1 MQIADY
7 VGRDLVVL
15 IPRLNSGV
23 EQKVRLHGVDAGGIW
38 IESQQLTNELL
49 TRVGVSVAPKTM
61 IFFFPYAEMVY
72 AMTSIDQPALNET
85 TLGV

>member
-1 MQIADY
+1 MQLSDY

-15 IPRLNSGV
+15 IPRLNSDV
-23 EQKVRLHGVDAGGIW
+23 ERKVRLHGVEAGGIW
-38 IESQQLTNELL
+38 IESQQVTNELL
-49 TRVGVSVAPKTM
+49 TRIGVSIAPKTM
-61 IFFFPYAEMVY
+61 IFFFAYSEIVY

>member
-1 MQIADY
+1 MQLSDY

-15 IPRLNSGV
+15 IPRLDPKV
-23 EQKVRLHGVDAGGIW
+23 ERKVRLHGAEAGGIW

-49 TRVGVSVAPKTM
+49 SRIGVSIAPKTM
-61 IFFFPYAEMVY
+61 IFFFPYAELVY